1 MRRTKEDASRAAGT
15 PGFERSY
22 AEGSGLHSQFHTDF
36 KIIVGS
42 SQKGDRVMSKVLV
55 VYCSMSGN
63 TKAAA
68 EAIAEGAQTAGAR
81 VTLKEGADAQP
92 KDLLECDAVALGS
105 YDAFSYMGGG
115 LKDFLDRAFYPTQGQ
130 VTDKPYA
137 AFVTHG
143 GGGKAIESIESI
155 AQSFKFKKAVKPVL
169 VKGKPE
175 GQAIVDLR
183 ALGAQLA
190 APAGK

>member
-1 MRRTKEDASRAAGT
+1 MA
-15 PGFERSY
+15 
-22 AEGSGLHSQFHTDF
+22 
-36 KIIVGS
+36 
-42 SQKGDRVMSKVLV
+42 KVLV

-68 EAIAEGAQTAGAR
+68 EAVAEGARAAGAE
-81 VTLKEGADAQP
+81 VAVKNGFEAQSE
-92 KDLLECDAVALGS
+92 DLLWCSAVALGS

-143 GGGKAIESIESI
+143 GGGKAVASVESV
-155 AQSFKFKKAVKPVL
+155 AKSFKLAKITESVL
-169 VKGKPE
+169 VKGCPD
-175 GQAIVDLR
+175 GQAVA
-183 ALGAQLA
+183 ALKSLGSKLA
-190 APAGK
+190 ASPGKP